1 MFLKSN
7 EGGLVAETNETAN
20 TVAEPKSPA
29 DETETEQGDNA
40 PVFIDPCR
48 GGPNSFDD
56 DTPTE
61 IDDHPVDEFIGEG
74 YDRPGEGMH
83 F

>member
-1 MFLKSN
+1 M
-7 EGGLVAETNETAN
+7 
-20 TVAEPKSPA
+20 AEPKSPA
-29 DETETEQGDNA
+29 DETETEQGDTA

-48 GGPNSFDD
+48 GGPNPFDD